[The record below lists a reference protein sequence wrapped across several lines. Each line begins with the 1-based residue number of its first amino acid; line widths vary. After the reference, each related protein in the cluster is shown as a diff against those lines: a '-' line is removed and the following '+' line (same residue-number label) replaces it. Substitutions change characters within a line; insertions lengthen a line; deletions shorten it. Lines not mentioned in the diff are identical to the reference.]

1 MMLKQIRKILKS
13 QIINLAR
20 IRKNVDFSMVS
31 TTEAME
37 HIKKAEDCL
46 LKATSAEEFV
56 WSEFIASIEKKKA
69 RYRQEIEQQV
79 DIIEENSQWGDWEK
93 VDNAV
98 KEIKAILKEN

>member
-1 MMLKQIRKILKS
+1 MLKQIRKILKS

-37 HIKKAEDCL
+37 YIKKAEDCL

-69 RYRQEIEQQV
+69 RYRQV
-79 DIIEENSQWGDWEK
+79 IEEKIEVIEEHLTEENQEI
-93 VDNAV
+93 NMALQ
-98 KEIKAILKEN
+98 EIKAILREN